1 MMNRHII
8 HLGLVFLLAGC
19 SASDAPSPPPLA
31 GASMGGPFTLIS
43 ESGKTYSDKA
53 LAGQYRLVY
62 FGYSFCP
69 DVCPVDVARLMKGFT
84 QLESRNP
91 RLAAQIQPL
100 FITVDPKRDTPEAL
114 TQFTNAFH
122 PRLIGLTGSPAQIA
136 QVAATYRIVFEQ
148 DKDDGTGRYKV
159 NHNRMTVL
167 YGKKG
172 EPLALI
178 PEDGTP
184 DEIAAELERWAR

>member
-8 HLGLVFLLAGC
+8 HLGLVLLLAGC
-19 SASDAPSPPPLA
+19 GASDAPSPPPLA

-43 ESGKTYSDKA
+43 ESGKPYSDKA
-53 LAGQYRLVY
+53 LDGQYRLVY

-69 DVCPVDVARLMKGFT
+69 DVCPVDVGRLMKGFT
-84 QLESRNP
+84 QLEARNP
-91 RLAAQIQPL
+91 SLAAQIQPL

-122 PRLIGLTGSPAQIA
+122 PRLIGLTGSSAQIA
-136 QVAATYRIVFEQ
+136 QVAATYRIVFEL
-148 DKDDGTGRYKV
+148 DKDDGTGSYKV